1 MNKQKVEIKELK
13 EKVKILKIEQR
24 ILKETQN
31 MIIAEIYVLK
41 NLV

>member
-1 MNKQKVEIKELK
+1 LNKQKVEIKELK

>member
-1 MNKQKVEIKELK
+1 MSKQKVEIKELK

>member
-1 MNKQKVEIKELK
+1 MSKQKVEIKELK

-24 ILKETQN
+24 ILNKTQN

>member
-1 MNKQKVEIKELK
+1 MSKQKVEIKELK

-31 MIIAEIYVLK
+31 MIIGEIYVLK

>member
-1 MNKQKVEIKELK
+1 LSKQKVEIKELK